1 MLAMKGMR
9 DYANNALG
17 DLGQKIQMWGKEK
30 RFSFDVRR
38 SV

>member
-9 DYANNALG
+9 DYANNA
-17 DLGQKIQMWGKEK
+17 LGQKIQMWGKEK

-38 SV
+38 IV

>member
-17 DLGQKIQMWGKEK
+17 QKIQKWGKEK